1 MGILA
6 ALAGVVLAISTP
18 ASATTLTTQD
28 ILTSFNA
35 IVAGNFQTQSDTEGA
50 IIVGGN
56 LTSQNSGT
64 LDARSIVPTGTMSGY
79 GAVNVYGNAVN
90 AQYNANNLVVKV
102 AGSNIGN
109 SRFSGAKSVTYNATM
124 PYTFSDVWNTLVTAS
139 VGLSHLTPTS
149 QAPLPAANSNNA
161 MLTAVPGSV
170 DGVSSAAV
178 INITAAQLASY
189 GSIKVNLNG
198 ASTVIINV
206 TGNFLGHPNV
216 LGAGSFQ
223 NNVIWNFVDAT
234 SVDFQGYGWAGTVL
248 APYATV
254 KTNNAINGSLVSAAF
269 SGTGELHSHPFAGDL
284 TTVLASNT
292 PPVTPPNNG
301 SADVPEPASL
311 VLLLV
316 GLGGLLLVRQRAR
329 AA

>member
-139 VGLSHLTPTS
+139 VGRFD
-149 QAPLPAANSNNA
+149 
-161 MLTAVPGSV
+161 GS
-170 DGVSSAAV
+170 
-178 INITAAQLASY
+178 L
-189 GSIKVNLNG
+189 
-198 ASTVIINV
+198 
-206 TGNFLGHPNV
+206 
-216 LGAGSFQ
+216 
-223 NNVIWNFVDAT
+223 
-234 SVDFQGYGWAGTVL
+234 TVL
-248 APYATV
+248 MRRRTAT
-254 KTNNAINGSLVSAAF
+254 T
-269 SGTGELHSHPFAGDL
+269 
-284 TTVLASNT
+284 
-292 PPVTPPNNG
+292 
-301 SADVPEPASL
+301 
-311 VLLLV
+311 
-316 GLGGLLLVRQRAR
+316 RC
-329 AA
+329 